1 MFVHLL
7 ILAALHDLRQPCMQI
22 QSLSYWPKDYEI
34 VRYEQIGPQG
44 VALDPDQSTV
54 LVPISN

>member
-1 MFVHLL
+1 
-7 ILAALHDLRQPCMQI
+7 MQI

-54 LVPISN
+54 LVPMSN